1 MGVAA
6 PTDGEAVDLEIYEAL
21 QRGDQE
27 SAFRRLVRQHGKSV
41 HTVSYQLLKDWAR
54 AEDVMQETFVKAYET
69 IDTLHDPKR
78 LGSWLKSIAWN
89 KSIDLLRAEK
99 RAHAHQTTLEQQA
112 AGDDPAPALDAL
124 AALTSDEERRA
135 LKDCLDALP
144 PDKRAAVVGRFFTH
158 LEYSELAAATGEKS
172 DTVRIRVGRAMPEL
186 RECLERKG
194 VKP

>member
-1 MGVAA
+1 MAA

-27 SAFRRLVRQHGKSV
+27 AAFRRLVRQHGKV
-41 HTVSYQLLKDWAR
+41 VQTVSYRLLKDQAR
-54 AEDVMQETFVKAYET
+54 AEDVMQETFMKAYET

-78 LGSWLKSIAWN
+78 LGAWLKSIAWHR
-89 KSIDLLRAEK
+89 SIDILRAEK
-99 RAHAHQTTLEQQA
+99 RAHAHQTTLEQQV
-112 AGDDPAPALDAL
+112 AGDDTAPAPEAL
-124 AALTSDEERRA
+124 AALTSEEERRA

-144 PDKRAAVVGRFFTH
+144 PDKRAAVVGRFFAH
-158 LEYSELAAATGEKS
+158 REYSELAAATGEKT
-172 DTVRIRVGRAMPEL
+172 DTVRIRVARAMPEL